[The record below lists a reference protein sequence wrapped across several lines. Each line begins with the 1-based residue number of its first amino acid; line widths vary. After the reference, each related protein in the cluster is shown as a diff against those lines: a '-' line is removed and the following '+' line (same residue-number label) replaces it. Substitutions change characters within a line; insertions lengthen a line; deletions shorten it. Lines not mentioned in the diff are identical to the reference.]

1 MHFGGEMGKA
11 ADKSAIAIKM
21 LNSSKGPAVQS
32 LRAQIDRK
40 KYHEYMKK
48 VLEDRKSVV

>member
-1 MHFGGEMGKA
+1 MGKA
-11 ADKSAIAIKM
+11 ADESAIAIKM

-40 KYHEYMKK
+40 KYETSFRRN
-48 VLEDRKSVV
+48 RKYIFKTR